1 MIEQLRHKPFFTT
14 AEAHNLGVSTRM
26 LSYWVSK
33 GKIERLQRGVYR
45 FIEGTSTL
53 DPRWV
58 DLYRAAIANSGVVCL
73 LSALDIYGLTDE
85 FVDEHWI
92 AIENQRGQLHQPG
105 VRFVRVRDVQFEQK
119 KKSIDAFSLPIFS
132 VERTL
137 VDSFR
142 LLDKETALKALKGYC
157 QGQAGTPNY
166 SKLHLCAKRLHMD
179 IQPYL
184 ESMMA

>member
-1 MIEQLRHKPFFTT
+1 MIEQLQHKPFFTT
-14 AEAHNLGVSTRM
+14 EEARNLGVSTRM
-26 LSYWVSK
+26 LSYWVNK
-33 GKIERLQRGVYR
+33 GEIERLQRGVYR
-45 FIEGTSTL
+45 FTEDTSTL
-53 DPRWV
+53 APQWA
-58 DLYRAAIANSGVVCL
+58 DLYRAAITNSGVVCL
-73 LSALDIYGLTDE
+73 LSALDVYGLTDE

-92 AIENQRGQLHQPG
+92 AIENQRGQLHQPS
-105 VRFVRVRDVQFEQK
+105 VRFVRVRDIQFEQVK
-119 KKSIDAFSLPIFS
+119 KDIDGFSLPIFS

-142 LLDKETALKALKGYC
+142 LLDKETALKALKDYC

-166 SKLHLCAKRLHMD
+166 SKLHQCAKRLHMD